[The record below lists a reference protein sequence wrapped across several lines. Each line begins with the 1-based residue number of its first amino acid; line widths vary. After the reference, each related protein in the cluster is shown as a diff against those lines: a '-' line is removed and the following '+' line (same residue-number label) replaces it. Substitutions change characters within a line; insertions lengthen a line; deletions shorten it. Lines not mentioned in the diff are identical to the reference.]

1 MAVRGRGSRLVPLAL
16 FVLLVSCVATATH
29 CRRQVEG
36 NAGREVIA
44 ETRAHGRGDKSVLE
58 ENSGK
63 RVSLKKKGDR
73 DGDDSPSHVPRPSSS
88 PSTEDGVR
96 DYTSK
101 ASLQDTAAQLLEEY
115 ARAGKCV
122 LVRAGYLDLLGNNW
136 SCTVVGDGWVDT
148 VVVRGAEDSRKSEV
162 KVVRMDV
169 KEWEEGVPR

>member
-16 FVLLVSCVATATH
+16 LVLLVSCWATAAH
-29 CRRQVEG
+29 CRRQVED

-44 ETRAHGRGDKSVLE
+44 ETGAHGRGSKSVFE

-63 RVSLKKKGDR
+63 RVSLKKGDR
-73 DGDDSPSHVPRPSSS
+73 DGDDSPSHVSQPSSS

-101 ASLQDTAAQLLEEY
+101 ASMQDTAAQLLEEY

-148 VVVRGAEDSRKSEV
+148 VVVRGAEDPRKSEV

-169 KEWEEGVPR
+169 REWEEGVPR

>member
-16 FVLLVSCVATATH
+16 LVLLVSCWATAAH
-29 CRRQVEG
+29 CRRQVED

-44 ETRAHGRGDKSVLE
+44 ETGAHGRGSKSVFE

-63 RVSLKKKGDR
+63 RVGLKKGDR
-73 DGDDSPSHVPRPSSS
+73 DGDDSPSYVSQPSSS

-101 ASLQDTAAQLLEEY
+101 ASMQDTAAQLLEEY

-162 KVVRMDV
+162 KVVRMDA